1 MSDFDPL
8 VRQESGCQQAS
19 IGAIAI
25 KAERWLKARQ
35 VEKMLS
41 SDEEALLLVS
51 SSLQEAHDDFFRAVA
66 EALLINST
74 LRPFHRQ

>member
-8 VRQESGCQQAS
+8 VKQEHLYAQSS
-19 IGAIAI
+19 TGAIAI

-35 VEKMLS
+35 VEKLLS